1 MRLRFAIVVV
11 LLVPVVPAAAQD
23 PRFQPVATIGE
34 LMRDVVYPLSD
45 ELFYVMRNPPE
56 TDYEWT
62 LLRRSALIL
71 AESGNLLMVDGRG
84 IPEEDWRRFSMRL
97 IEVSTAAYEA
107 TEARDL
113 DAIVAL
119 SPELEQSCR
128 DCHEQ
133 YHPRF
138 GRRRPGAEGENP

>member
-1 MRLRFAIVVV
+1 
-11 LLVPVVPAAAQD
+11 
-23 PRFQPVATIGE
+23 
-34 LMRDVVYPLSD
+34 MRDVVYPLSD